1 MCLALFC
8 GYIVHRHFKFYNR
21 QKNARDKQFITGK
34 RIVKNFIISPILMYL
49 RYFGEFLAGCR
60 RFLSPF
66 RGVADFAPRLRLLF
80 CCAVAKSR
88 RVVAVR
94 FATCRHACG
103 SARNKCRPLLPLPVC
118 PRLFRGRPS
127 CRKQSSPA

>member
-34 RIVKNFIISPILMYL
+34 GIVKNFIISPILMYL

-66 RGVADFAPRLRLLF
+66 RGVADGGVCCFG
-80 CCAVAKSR
+80 CAVAKSR
-88 RVVAVR
+88 RVVAMR

-103 SARNKCRPLLPLPVC
+103 STRNKCRPLLPLPVY

>member
-49 RYFGEFLAGCR
+49 RYFGEFLTGCR
-60 RFLSPF
+60 RFCRLF
-66 RGVADFAPRLRLLF
+66 VAWRTLRRGCVCCFG
-80 CCAVAKSR
+80 CAVAKSR
-88 RVVAVR
+88 RVVAMR

>member
-66 RGVADFAPRLRLLF
+66 RGVADFAPRRRLLF
-80 CCAVAKSR
+80 LLRSGKVKARGAM
-88 RVVAVR
+88 R